1 MAKKEKII
9 LVDSSALIH
18 RAFHALPPLTTIA
31 GEQVNAVYGFALILL
46 SVLEKLKPRYIACAF
61 DLKKPTFRHKIY
73 KAYKAKRAK
82 APEELY
88 EQIPRVK
95 ELVNAFN
102 IPILEKEGY
111 EADDVIAT
119 LKRKIEKEMP
129 SGEIY
134 ILTGDLDTLQL
145 VDKQTR
151 VYTQKRGFKDLVI
164 YDVGK
169 IKERYGLSPQQMV
182 DYKALRGDPSDNIP
196 GVRGIGE
203 KTALSLLKKFGSLEK
218 IYQSLNKLQG
228 AIKEK
233 LEKSKQQAFFSK
245 KLAVLVSNI
254 PLKFSLKE
262 ARLADYDRQKVVK
275 LFQELGF
282 KSLLARLPE
291 SERQAAQKERQ
302 RALFEAHK
310 EKEIVLPSR
319 YHLID
324 TEKEWQN
331 FLKKIKKQKAFVF
344 DTETSYLGAG
354 KAPLIGLSFSWQKG
368 EAFFLPV
375 NGRIP
380 PDKIFP
386 SLKQFFESKKIE
398 KYGHN
403 LKYDYL
409 VLKKKGIKVFPLVF
423 DTMIASYLLNPG
435 SRQHNLDGL
444 AFAELGYE
452 KIPLSSLIGE
462 KKGKEKKMEE
472 VPLRLVARYSCEDA
486 DITWRLFEK
495 FAPRLKQLSLEKLFT
510 NLEMPLVPVLAEMEE
525 NGIKLN
531 IPFLQKMTREVK
543 KIIERL
549 AEKIYQEAGC
559 RFNIN
564 SNKQLPEILFKRL
577 RISPLGIKRTQTS
590 YSTAQE
596 ELLKLRGRHPI
607 IAHLI
612 SYREMFK
619 LKNTYLDALPK
630 LADPETQRVH
640 TSFNQTVT
648 ATGRLSSSNPNL
660 QNIPIRTEWG
670 EKIRQGFIADS
681 KNKLVS
687 LDYSQIELRIAAHIA
702 KDQKMIAAFQKGED
716 IHSATA
722 AEIFNVPLDK
732 VTEQM
737 RRHAKT
743 LNFGVLYGMSAYGFS
758 QAAGVTQKEAEKY
771 IQEYQKEYQGISK
784 YVREIVDVARA
795 MGFVETLLGRKRYL
809 PEINATSWQV
819 RAAAERMAINMPIQG
834 TAADMIKLAMIGIND
849 LIRSVPSF
857 DDIKMVLQVHDELVF
872 EVPEKK
878 VKSFSRE
885 AKKIMENVLP
895 LDVPV
900 VVEAKVGDNWSEMK
914 II

>member
-1 MAKKEKII
+1 
-9 LVDSSALIH
+9 
-18 RAFHALPPLTTIA
+18 
-31 GEQVNAVYGFALILL
+31 
-46 SVLEKLKPRYIACAF
+46 
-61 DLKKPTFRHKIY
+61 
-73 KAYKAKRAK
+73 
-82 APEELY
+82 
-88 EQIPRVK
+88 
-95 ELVNAFN
+95 
-102 IPILEKEGY
+102 
-111 EADDVIAT
+111 
-119 LKRKIEKEMP
+119 
-129 SGEIY
+129 
-134 ILTGDLDTLQL
+134 
-145 VDKQTR
+145 
-151 VYTQKRGFKDLVI
+151 
-164 YDVGK
+164 
-169 IKERYGLSPQQMV
+169 
-182 DYKALRGDPSDNIP
+182 
-196 GVRGIGE
+196 
-203 KTALSLLKKFGSLEK
+203 
-218 IYQSLNKLQG
+218 
-228 AIKEK
+228 
-233 LEKSKQQAFFSK
+233 
-245 KLAVLVSNI
+245 
-254 PLKFSLKE
+254 
-262 ARLADYDRQKVVK
+262 
-275 LFQELGF
+275 
-282 KSLLARLPE
+282 
-291 SERQAAQKERQ
+291 
-302 RALFEAHK
+302 
-310 EKEIVLPSR
+310 
-319 YHLID
+319 
-324 TEKEWQN
+324 
-331 FLKKIKKQKAFVF
+331 
-344 DTETSYLGAG
+344 
-354 KAPLIGLSFSWQKG
+354 
-368 EAFFLPV
+368 
-375 NGRIP
+375 
-380 PDKIFP
+380 
-386 SLKQFFESKKIE
+386 
-398 KYGHN
+398 
-403 LKYDYL
+403 
-409 VLKKKGIKVFPLVF
+409 
-423 DTMIASYLLNPG
+423 
-435 SRQHNLDGL
+435 
-444 AFAELGYE
+444 
-452 KIPLSSLIGE
+452 
-462 KKGKEKKMEE
+462 MEE